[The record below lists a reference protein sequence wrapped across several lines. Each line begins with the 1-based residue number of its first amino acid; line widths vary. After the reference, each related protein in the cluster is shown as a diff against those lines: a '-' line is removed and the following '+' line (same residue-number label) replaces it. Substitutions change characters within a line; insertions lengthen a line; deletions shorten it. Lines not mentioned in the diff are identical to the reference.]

1 MLRTLQKNIFQNNF
15 DKNET
20 KIVQET
26 VTSIIIEKMSGHFGE
41 QLPTK
46 EIREERYAR
55 FLRGWGG
62 VKQGPWTCRAKSTL
76 VHSLTASKFDEF
88 IKRLEHAR
96 TSGPVEAARSTRT
109 YLYCNEGIIYRQHPI
124 FS

>member
-26 VTSIIIEKMSGHFGE
+26 VTSIIIEKMSEHFGE
-41 QLPTK
+41 QLLTN
-46 EIREERYAR
+46 EVREERYAR

-88 IKRLEHAR
+88 ACAYVRAH
-96 TSGPVEAARSTRT
+96 TSKG
-109 YLYCNEGIIYRQHPI
+109 CM
-124 FS
+124 